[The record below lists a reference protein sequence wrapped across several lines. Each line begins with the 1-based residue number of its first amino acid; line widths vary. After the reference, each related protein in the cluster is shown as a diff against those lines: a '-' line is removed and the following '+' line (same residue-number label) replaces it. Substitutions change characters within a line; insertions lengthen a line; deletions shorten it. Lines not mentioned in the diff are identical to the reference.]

1 MNVTDIFIKR
11 PVLSTVVSLVIT
23 IVGLQALFTL
33 NVRQY
38 PRSDNASVT
47 VSTVYVGASAE
58 LVRGFITTPLERA
71 IAAADG
77 IDYILREPTGSVD
90 HYRPPGAQCRCD
102 QCAL

>member
-38 PRSDNASVT
+38 PRSDNA
-47 VSTVYVGASAE
+47 VGHGHHR
-58 LVRGFITTPLERA
+58 L
-71 IAAADG
+71 
-77 IDYILREPTGSVD
+77 
-90 HYRPPGAQCRCD
+90 CRCQRRAGARLYHYSAGAGHRRGRRD
-102 QCAL
+102 RLH